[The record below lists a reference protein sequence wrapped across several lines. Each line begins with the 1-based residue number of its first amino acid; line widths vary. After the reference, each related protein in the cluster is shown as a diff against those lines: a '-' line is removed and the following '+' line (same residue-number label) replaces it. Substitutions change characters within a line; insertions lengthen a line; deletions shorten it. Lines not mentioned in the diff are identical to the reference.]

1 MRIFWGA
8 LVETPLAQGARSEYR
23 LKAAFVSKFPEFV
36 EWPDAALQGRKT
48 IDLCVAG
55 SNPFGS
61 ALAELV
67 GGVTVRGRELVTR
80 DLDDPRAIE
89 TCQLLFIPALSASVR
104 KELLVRASTLPVLTV
119 GDYPGFLD
127 EGGIVNLRLVEGRV
141 RFEINLDA
149 ANRTGV
155 RLSSQLLRLALN
167 VRGGPP

>member
-1 MRIFWGA
+1 
-8 LVETPLAQGARSEYR
+8 
-23 LKAAFVSKFPEFV
+23 
-36 EWPDAALQGRKT
+36 

-55 SNPFGS
+55 PNPFGS

-67 GGVTVRGRELVTR
+67 GGVTVRGRQLVTR
-80 DLDDPRAIE
+80 DLDDPRAME
-89 TCQLLFIPALSASVR
+89 TCQLLFIPALSATVR

-155 RLSSQLLRLALN
+155 RLSSQLLRLALH
-167 VRGGPP
+167 VRG